1 MNRLKSFLIWLL
13 RSGHSRGFGIQSPT
27 DYAFARYVINEHYPY
42 YGYQDMMIQYPS
54 LSTDR
59 RKLTEL
65 YFRLSNWLQADF
77 AIVST
82 GDKDVCLGYVASGC
96 GKMKEWKGKSLEGI
110 DQYSVLAV
118 LGKDADPGLLEM
130 LIGKA
135 TERTLV
141 VMEDIYG
148 SNKKS
153 WKTLLDNDNVRVSFD
168 LYYAG
173 IATFD
178 KTRYKTNYKIN
189 F

>member
-1 MNRLKSFLIWLL
+1 M
-13 RSGHSRGFGIQSPT
+13 
-27 DYAFARYVINEHYPY
+27 
-42 YGYQDMMIQYPS
+42 
-54 LSTDR
+54 
-59 RKLTEL
+59 
-65 YFRLSNWLQADF
+65 
-77 AIVST
+77 
-82 GDKDVCLGYVASGC
+82 ASGC
-96 GKMKEWKGKSLEGI
+96 GKTKEWKGNSLEGI

-118 LGKDADPGLLEM
+118 LGKNADPGLLEM
-130 LIGKA
+130 FIGKA